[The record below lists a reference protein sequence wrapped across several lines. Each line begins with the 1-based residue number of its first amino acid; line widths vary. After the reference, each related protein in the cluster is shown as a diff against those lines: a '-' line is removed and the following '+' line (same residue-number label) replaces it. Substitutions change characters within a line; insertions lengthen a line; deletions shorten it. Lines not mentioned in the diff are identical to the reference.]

1 MMTTRFLP
9 VATRHIGG
17 FSLLEVLVALFV
29 LSIGLLGLA
38 GLQTFSLK
46 FNHQSYESTQATLLL
61 QDMANRIT
69 ANPQGAQSGDYV
81 IGTGPASSVPGYGA
95 CPTTCSATQLARYDI
110 FQWKSIL
117 ENGGVIAGGTGS
129 IAAVPGPPG
138 AVTYQ
143 ITINWM
149 EDGSGMSQS
158 LMVRTL

>member
-1 MMTTRFLP
+1 MMTTPFLL
-9 VATRHIGG
+9 AAKRHTGG

-69 ANPQGAQSGDYV
+69 ANPQGAQAGAYV
-81 IGTGPASSVPGYGA
+81 IDARPAASVPGYGT
-95 CPTTCSATQLARYDI
+95 CPTTCSPTQLANYDI

-117 ENGGVIAGGTGS
+117 ENGGVIASGTGS
-129 IAAVPGPPG
+129 IAAVPGPTG
-138 AVTYQ
+138 ALTFL
-143 ITINWM
+143 ITVGWM
-149 EDGSGMSQS
+149 ENGSPMTQT
-158 LMVRTL
+158 LTVRTL